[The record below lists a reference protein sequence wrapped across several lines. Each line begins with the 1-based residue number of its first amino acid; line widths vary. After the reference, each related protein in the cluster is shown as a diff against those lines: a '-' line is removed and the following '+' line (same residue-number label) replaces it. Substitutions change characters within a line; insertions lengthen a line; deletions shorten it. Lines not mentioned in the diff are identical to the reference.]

1 MSDAVDQAND
11 LAVRYVDI
19 QLANRGLPVEP
30 SEECEECGITIP
42 DARQEAT
49 GGTTTCITCA
59 ELNEMR
65 GR

>member
-1 MSDAVDQAND
+1 MSDAVDQANE

-19 QLANRGLPVEP
+19 QLANRCLAVEP

-49 GGTTTCITCA
+49 GGTTTCIGCA
-59 ELNEMR
+59 ELNEIR